1 MTDRITPHDPFTAQ
15 TEFSDP
21 EFGHHLVDVLTDVAD
36 LFDESVDADS
46 LSTFLLAALSL
57 AGSTS
62 GSLRL
67 DDSPGHPEISVCC
80 RDGLL
85 VTCDE
90 QPSPIALRSRVSMR
104 PETGRFRDAYH
115 LTAIPLRTRG
125 VVVGSLE
132 MLTALH
138 HPLTPSTIGMLQS
151 IADLAAASINHIATI
166 TQASRLVTQLQTSL
180 DHRIRIEQ
188 AKGILAERLGV
199 SISHAMYE
207 LRNLARREQQPMSSI
222 ADIIIAGQDRQMPHG
237 TTLS

>member
-1 MTDRITPHDPFTAQ
+1 MTDPITHRDSFAPPSG
-15 TEFSDP
+15 FSDQ

-57 AGSTS
+57 AGATT
-62 GSLRL
+62 GALRL

-85 VTCDE
+85 VPCDE
-90 QPSPIALRSRVSMR
+90 HPSPIALRSRVSLR
-104 PETGRFRDAYH
+104 PETGTFRDVYH

-125 VVVGSLE
+125 VAVGSLE
-132 MLTALH
+132 ILTALH
-138 HPLTPSTIGMLQS
+138 HPLPPSTIGMLQS

-166 TQASRLVTQLQTSL
+166 TQASRFVTQLQSSL

-188 AKGILAERLGV
+188 AKGILSERLGI
-199 SISHAMYE
+199 SIPHAMYE
-207 LRNLARREQQPMSSI
+207 LRNLARREQQPMNNI
-222 ADIIIAGQDRQMPHG
+222 ADVIIASQDTRVPHG
-237 TTLS
+237 TQPS

>member
-1 MTDRITPHDPFTAQ
+1 MTDRITSHDTFSARP
-15 TEFSDP
+15 EFNDQ

-46 LSTFLLAALSL
+46 LSTFLLAALTL
-57 AGSTS
+57 AGATS

-67 DDSPGHPEISVCC
+67 DDSPGHPELSVCC

-85 VTCDE
+85 VPCDE
-90 QPSPIALRSRVSMR
+90 QPSHIALRSRVSLR
-104 PETGRFRDAYH
+104 PETGRYRDTYH

-125 VVVGSLE
+125 VAIGSLE

-138 HPLTPSTIGMLQS
+138 HPLGPSTVGMLQS

-166 TQASRLVTQLQTSL
+166 TQASRFVTQLHTSL

-188 AKGILAERLGV
+188 AKGILSERLGI
-199 SISHAMYE
+199 SISHATYE
-207 LRNLARREQQPMSSI
+207 LRNLARREQQPMSDI
-222 ADIIIAGQDRQMPHG
+222 AAIIIADQERRMPHG
-237 TTLS
+237 THPS